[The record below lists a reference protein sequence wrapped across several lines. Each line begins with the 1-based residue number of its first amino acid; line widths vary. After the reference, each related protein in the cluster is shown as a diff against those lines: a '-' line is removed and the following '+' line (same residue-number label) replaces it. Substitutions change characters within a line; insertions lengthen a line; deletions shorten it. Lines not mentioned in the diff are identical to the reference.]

1 MLPEET
7 PVKASPEIPAF
18 VRAPVISSS
27 PAVVGDTT
35 FRPINIWSGWML
47 VVATFVTDTE
57 MVLTLTGLQC
67 DLYPSSARYHWMPHY
82 ALCQV
87 QVFLVQSIRINFW
100 SLYAHARDIGL
111 DCLADRADAV
121 DRSRLT
127 VDSLKWYLCKLAPKY
142 GDKID
147 ATLSGPE
154 ARRMA
159 VSLIPLLAVADATA
173 TDTPQSL

>member
-1 MLPEET
+1 M
-7 PVKASPEIPAF
+7 AA
-18 VRAPVISSS
+18 
-27 PAVVGDTT
+27 TT
-35 FRPINIWSGWML
+35 
-47 VVATFVTDTE
+47 
-57 MVLTLTGLQC
+57 
-67 DLYPSSARYHWMPHY
+67 
-82 ALCQV
+82 
-87 QVFLVQSIRINFW
+87 
-100 SLYAHARDIGL
+100 
-111 DCLADRADAV
+111 ADAV

-173 TDTPQSL
+173 TGTPQSL